1 MSRERGGGELGDRG
15 EGVMSEFGERERRE
29 GSGRGSEWKER
40 GVGGDRNESEL
51 GEK

>member
-1 MSRERGGGELGDRG
+1 MSWEIEERERGVSL
-15 EGVMSEFGERERRE
+15 EREGGGKGVE
-29 GSGRGSEWKER
+29 GGVSEWKER